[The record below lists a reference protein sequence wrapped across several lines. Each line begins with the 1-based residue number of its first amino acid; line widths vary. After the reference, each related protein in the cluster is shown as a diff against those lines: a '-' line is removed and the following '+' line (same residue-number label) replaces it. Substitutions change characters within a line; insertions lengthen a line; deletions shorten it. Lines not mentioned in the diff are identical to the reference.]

1 VNPVPILGLVFT
13 LVIFAIMIFFFT
25 AGRTRFGR
33 NFREIAAFTKLRQAA
48 GIAVEAGT
56 RLHISVGRGS
66 ITGQESASAFAGMT
80 MLDRVARAGSVS
92 DRPPVATSGDGALT
106 ILTQDTLRGSY
117 RALGVEGQYD
127 PTSGRVLGL
136 TPFSYAAGA
145 LPVIYDEQVSA
156 NLLNGHF
163 EGEIGLINEAAERK
177 GSLVV
182 AGSESITG
190 QAVIYATASDALI
203 GEEAFAGGAYLGAGP
218 MHDASLHAQDVM
230 RWVVIG
236 LLLVGSLFKLF
247 GIDQLLIG
255 LFPGV
260 IK

>member
-1 VNPVPILGLVFT
+1 VNLAPILGLVFT
-13 LVIFAIMIFFFT
+13 LVIFGLMVFFFT
-25 AGRTRFGR
+25 AGRTRFGH
-33 NFREIAAFTKLRQAA
+33 NFREIAAFTKLRQAV

-66 ITGQESASAFAGMT
+66 ISGPESASAFAGLT

-106 ILTQDTLRGSY
+106 ILAQDTLRGSY
-117 RALGVEGQYD
+117 RALGVEGHYD

-136 TPFSYAAGA
+136 TPFSYTAGA
-145 LPVIYDEQVSA
+145 LPVISDEQISA

-163 EGEIGLINEAAERK
+163 EGEIGLINDAAERK

-190 QAVIYATASDALI
+190 QAVIFATASDPLI

-230 RWVVIG
+230 RWVVIV
-236 LLLVGSLFKLF
+236 LLLAGSVIKLF

-255 LFPGV
+255 FFPGV
-260 IK
+260 TK